1 MHISRA
7 RVRSRGRRTAWAV
20 TVFLMAGLIVGSMVA
35 PPVAGQG
42 RGFTL
47 EGLAGGRIQQNDLD
61 QGAVIVVVWASWSPR
76 GRDIVPRVDSIAD
89 RWGGQARVIMVNFQ
103 EDTAAVES
111 FLQGK
116 RPKAPIYLD
125 RDGGFSKKYSVTH
138 LPGLLIFKDGVTAF
152 SGKLPP
158 DPDSLIGQ
166 TLG

>member
-1 MHISRA
+1 MA
-7 RVRSRGRRTAWAV
+7 
-20 TVFLMAGLIVGSMVA
+20 FLMAVLIVSSLVA

-47 EGLAGGRIQQNDLD
+47 EGLSGGRVQQQDLD

-76 GRDIVPRVDSIAD
+76 GRDIVPRVDSIVD

-103 EDTAAVES
+103 EDTAAVQS

>member
-1 MHISRA
+1 M
-7 RVRSRGRRTAWAV
+7 
-20 TVFLMAGLIVGSMVA
+20 VFLMAILMVSTAVA

-47 EGLAGGRIQQNDLD
+47 QGLSGGQIQQKDLD

-76 GRDIVPRVDSIAD
+76 GRDIVPRADSIVD
-89 RWGGQARVIMVNFQ
+89 RWGGRARVIMVNFQ
-103 EDTAAVES
+103 EDSATVES
-111 FLQGK
+111 FLRGN
-116 RPKAPIYLD
+116 RPKASIYLD
-125 RDGGFSKKYSVTH
+125 RDGAFSKKYSVTH
-138 LPGLLIFKDGVTAF
+138 LPGLLIFKDGVAAF

>member
-1 MHISRA
+1 MQISRA
-7 RVRSRGRRTAWAV
+7 KVSTPGRRTEWVVMA
-20 TVFLMAGLIVGSMVA
+20 FLMAVLIASFLMA
-35 PPVAGQG
+35 PPVSGQG

-47 EGLAGGRIQQNDLD
+47 EGISGGQIQQKDLD

-76 GRDIVPRVDSIAD
+76 GRDIVPRVDSIVD
-89 RWGGQARVIMVNFQ
+89 RWGGRARVIMVNFQ
-103 EDTAAVES
+103 EDTAAVNS

-116 RPKAPIYLD
+116 RPKAPIFLD
-125 RDGGFSKKYSVTH
+125 RNGAFSKKFSVTH

>member
-1 MHISRA
+1 MQITRA
-7 RVRSRGRRTAWAV
+7 RVKTPGGRTGWAV
-20 TVFLMAGLIVGSMVA
+20 TAFLIAVFIASSMVA
-35 PPVAGQG
+35 PPVSGQG

-47 EGLAGGRIQQNDLD
+47 EGLAGGQIQQKDLD

-89 RWGGQARVIMVNFQ
+89 RWGSQARVIMVNFQ
-103 EDTAAVES
+103 EDTATVES
-111 FLQGK
+111 FLKGK
-116 RPKAPIYLD
+116 RPKAQVYLD
-125 RDGGFSKKYSVTH
+125 RDGAFSKKYSVTH

>member
-1 MHISRA
+1 MQISRA
-7 RVRSRGRRTAWAV
+7 KVSTPGRRTEWVAMA
-20 TVFLMAGLIVGSMVA
+20 FLMAVLIASILMA
-35 PPVAGQG
+35 PPVSGQG

-47 EGLAGGRIQQNDLD
+47 EGISGGQIQQKDLD

-76 GRDIVPRVDSIAD
+76 GRDIVPRVDSIVD
-89 RWGGQARVIMVNFQ
+89 RWGGRARVIMVNFQ
-103 EDTAAVES
+103 EDTATVNS

-116 RPKAPIYLD
+116 RPKAPIFLD
-125 RDGGFSKKYSVTH
+125 RDGAFSKKFSVTH

>member
-1 MHISRA
+1 MKISRDVTRA
-7 RVRSRGRRTAWAV
+7 PGRKLLSLGAALL
-20 TVFLMAGLIVGSMVA
+20 TVALLLGSVMV
-35 PPVAGQG
+35 PSVEGQG

-47 EGLAGGRIQQNDLD
+47 QGLGGGQIGQRDLD

-76 GRDIVPRVDSIAD
+76 GRDIVPRVDSIVD

-103 EDTAAVES
+103 EDVAAVES
-111 FLQGK
+111 FLRGQ
-116 RPKAPIYLD
+116 RPKAPVYLD

-152 SGKLPP
+152 SGKLPA
-158 DPDSLIGQ
+158 DPNSLISQ

>member
-7 RVRSRGRRTAWAV
+7 RVRTPGRRSGWVV
-20 TVFLMAGLIVGSMVA
+20 TVFLMVGLIVGSVMA
-35 PPVAGQG
+35 RPVAGQG

>member
-1 MHISRA
+1 MQISRA
-7 RVRSRGRRTAWAV
+7 KTMTPGRRQGRVIT
-20 TVFLMAGLIVGSMVA
+20 TFLISALIVASLVA
-35 PPVAGQG
+35 PPVSGQG

-47 EGLAGGRIQQNDLD
+47 EGLSGGQIQQQDLD

-76 GRDIVPRVDSIAD
+76 GRDIVSRVDSIVD
-89 RWGGQARVIMVNFQ
+89 RWGGRARVIMVNFQ
-103 EDTAAVES
+103 EDSAAVES
-111 FLQGK
+111 FLKGS

-125 RDGGFSKKYSVTH
+125 RSGAFSKKYSVTH

>member
-1 MHISRA
+1 MQITRA
-7 RVRSRGRRTAWAV
+7 KVRTSGRRTGWAV
-20 TVFLMAGLIVGSMVA
+20 MAFLMAVLIATSLMA
-35 PPVAGQG
+35 PPVSGQG

-47 EGLAGGRIQQNDLD
+47 QGLSGGQIQQKDLD

-76 GRDIVPRVDSIAD
+76 GRDIVPRVDNIAN
-89 RWGGQARVIMVNFQ
+89 RWGSQARVIMVNFQ
-103 EDTAAVES
+103 EDAATVES

-116 RPKAPIYLD
+116 RPKAPIFLD

-158 DPDSLIGQ
+158 DPDSLIAQ

>member
-1 MHISRA
+1 MQISRA
-7 RVRSRGRRTAWAV
+7 RVKTPGRRARWVVAAT
-20 TVFLMAGLIVGSMVA
+20 LMAVLVVSSLVA
-35 PPVAGQG
+35 APASGQG

-47 EGLAGGRIQQNDLD
+47 EGLAGGQIQQRDLA

-76 GRDIVPRVDSIAD
+76 GRDIVPRVDRIVD

-111 FLQGK
+111 FLGGK

-125 RDGGFSKKYSVTH
+125 RNGAFSKNYSVTH

-152 SGKLPP
+152 SGKLPS
-158 DPDSLIGQ
+158 DPNSLIAQ